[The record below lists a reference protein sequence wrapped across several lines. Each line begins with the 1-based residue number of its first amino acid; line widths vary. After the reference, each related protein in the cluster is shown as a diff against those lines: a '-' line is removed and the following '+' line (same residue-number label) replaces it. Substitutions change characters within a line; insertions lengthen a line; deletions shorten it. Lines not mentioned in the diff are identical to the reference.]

1 MKTKATY
8 RIRNWAEYDTSLR
21 RRGSL
26 SFWIS
31 QELLD
36 NWTTKEKTGARGA
49 SPTYTDAA
57 IETLAMVKYL
67 FRQASRQAEGLLSS
81 IFEMMKVS
89 LPVPDH
95 TTLSR
100 RLACLPVRLPVKNK
114 EQARHIVCD
123 STGVKVYGEGEWKVR
138 QHGYS
143 KRRTWRKLHV
153 CVDEETLEIIVAGGS
168 TNSVSDGEMLPLML
182 AEVRDEVCQVSADG
196 SYDQRKCYNAI
207 NRVKAR
213 AAIPPRRGA
222 RIWQHANTRA
232 ERHMRDENLR
242 SIRKKGRKVWKED
255 VGYHRR
261 SLAETTV
268 FRYKITF
275 GDKLHSR
282 KIENQFNE
290 MFIKC
295 AALNKMVHLGMPQSY
310 KVAA

>member
-1 MKTKATY
+1 MKTTATY

-26 SFWIS
+26 TFWIS

-100 RLACLPVRLPVKNK
+100 RLAKSAVRMPVKPK
-114 EQARHIVCD
+114 DQPRHVVCD

-143 KRRTWRKLHV
+143 KRRTWRKLHLS
-153 CVDEETLEIIVAGGS
+153 VDEETREIIVAGGS
-168 TNSVSDGEMLPLML
+168 TNSVSDGEMLPLLL
-182 AEVRDEVCQVSADG
+182 AEARAEVCQVSADG
-196 SYDQRKCYNAI
+196 IYDQRKCYEAI
-207 NRVKAR
+207 KRLRAR
-213 AAIPPRRGA
+213 AANPPRPGA
-222 RIWQHANTRA
+222 RIWQHGTRKA
-232 ERHMRDENLR
+232 ERLARDENLR
-242 SIRKKGRKVWKED
+242 SIRKRGRKVWKEE

-268 FRYKITF
+268 FRYKMTF
-275 GDKLHSR
+275 GERLHAR
-282 KIENQFNE
+282 KVENQFTE

-295 AALNKMVHLGMPQSY
+295 AALNRMVHLGMPQSY

>member
-26 SFWIS
+26 TFWVS

-36 NWTTKEKTGARGA
+36 NWTTKEKTGVRGA

-100 RLACLPVRLPVKNK
+100 RLARLPVRLPVKNK

-153 CVDEETLEIIVAGGS
+153 CLDEETLEIIVAGGS

-196 SYDQRKCYNAI
+196 IYDQRKCYNAI

-232 ERHMRDENLR
+232 ERHVRDENLR

>member
-26 SFWIS
+26 SFWVS
-31 QELLD
+31 QELIE
-36 NWTTKEKTGARGA
+36 NWTIKEKTGERGA

-57 IETLAMVKYL
+57 IETLAIVKYL
-67 FRQASRQAEGLLSS
+67 FGQTSRQAEGLLAS
-81 IFEMMKVS
+81 IFEMMQVNV
-89 LPVPDH
+89 PVPDH

-100 RLACLPVRLPVKNK
+100 RMAKLEVRMPVKPK
-114 EQARHIVCD
+114 AKARHVVCD

-143 KRRTWRKLHV
+143 KRRTWRKLHL
-153 CVDEETLEIIVAGGS
+153 CVDEESMEIVSVGAS
-168 TNSVSDGEMLPLML
+168 TNSVSDGEMLPELL
-182 AEVRDEVCQVSADG
+182 AVVGGEIAQVSCDG
-196 SYDQRKCYNAI
+196 IYDQRKVYDAI
-207 NRVKAR
+207 NERGAR

-222 RIWQHANTRA
+222 RIWQHGNSLK
-232 ERHMRDENLR
+232 ERLVRDENLR
-242 SIRKKGRKVWKED
+242 SIRKNGRKQWKQD

-268 FRYKITF
+268 FRYKTIF
-275 GDKLHSR
+275 GDKSQSR
-282 KIENQFNE
+282 KIENQFSE

-295 AALNKMVHLGMPQSY
+295 AALNRMTHLGMPQSY